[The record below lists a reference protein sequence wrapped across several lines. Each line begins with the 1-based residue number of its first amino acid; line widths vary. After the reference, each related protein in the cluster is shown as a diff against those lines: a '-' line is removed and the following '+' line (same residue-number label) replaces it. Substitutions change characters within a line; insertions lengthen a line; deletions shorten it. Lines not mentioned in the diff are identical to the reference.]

1 MAPESLLDWSWAL
14 VYHINQTDRVVNDL
28 VLVFRICNTCTTS
41 KLPTFKA
48 NCSHSGNVNILKFA
62 VGQFFENC
70 LKFLCVHLDVFVIY
84 FKLL

>member
-28 VLVFRICNTCTTS
+28 VLVLRICNTCTTS

-48 NCSHSGNVNILKFA
+48 NCSHSGNVNI
-62 VGQFFENC
+62 N
-70 LKFLCVHLDVFVIY
+70 Y
-84 FKLL
+84 SNLLYDSF

>member
-1 MAPESLLDWSWAL
+1 MAPESLLDWSWSL

-70 LKFLCVHLDVFVIY
+70 LKFVSVHLDVFVIY

>member
-1 MAPESLLDWSWAL
+1 MAPESLLDWSWSL

-28 VLVFRICNTCTTS
+28 VLVFRICNTYTTS
-41 KLPTFKA
+41 KLPTFKT
-48 NCSHSGNVNILKFA
+48 NCSHSGYVNILKFA

-70 LKFLCVHLDVFVIY
+70 LKFLSVHLDVFVIY